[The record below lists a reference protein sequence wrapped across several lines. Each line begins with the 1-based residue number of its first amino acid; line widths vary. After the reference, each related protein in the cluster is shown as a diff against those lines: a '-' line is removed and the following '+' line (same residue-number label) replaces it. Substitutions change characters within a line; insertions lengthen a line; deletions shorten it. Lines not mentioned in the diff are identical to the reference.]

1 MFNILYYIIMETSLY
16 NLKNNEERKI
26 FYIGNLL
33 NKNIND
39 IPLSSDPTIK
49 FDNDFRNNSYNKPLK
64 NLLVK
69 TNNYG
74 KKLNYVF
81 GDNSSWRNPT
91 VLVKTRGGDFSNS
104 GVILRFLFNRHW
116 GNYYNKPPDI
126 PFDEKRNIIF
136 WRGTTTGRVTN
147 IGNRFDLVTKYYNKH
162 PNIDVGFSKICQRK
176 DSFTKYVKGNV
187 SISEML
193 NYKYI
198 ISVEGNDKD
207 SGINWKLNSN
217 SLILMP
223 KPRITSWLME
233 TTLVANF
240 HYVLLKDDFSDL
252 QEKYE
257 WCEKNQD
264 KCKEIIKNANYFMSQ
279 FLDNEKEEQIE
290 IDVINTYFDILSS
303 KQK

>member
-1 MFNILYYIIMETSLY
+1 MESSGNKWMQYI
-16 NLKNNEERKI
+16 KNNKERKI
-26 FYIGNLL
+26 FYIGMLL
-33 NKNIND
+33 NENIDD
-39 IPLSSDPTIK
+39 IPLSGDPIIK
-49 FDNDFRNNSYNKPLK
+49 LKNNAFSNVYNKPLK

-74 KKLNYVF
+74 KKLNYAF
-81 GDNSSWRNPT
+81 GDNSAWQNPT
-91 VLVKTRGGDFSNS
+91 TIVKTRGRDCNS
-104 GVILRFLFNRHW
+104 GVILRCLDCDRHW
-116 GNYYNKPPDI
+116 SNYYNKPPDI
-126 PFDEKRNIIF
+126 PFDKKHNIIF
-136 WRGTTTGRVTN
+136 WRGTTTGELTN
-147 IGNRFDLVTKYYNKH
+147 KGNRFGLVTKYYNKH
-162 PNIDVGFSKICQRK
+162 PNIDVGFSSICQNNY
-176 DSFTKYVKGNV
+176 SFTKYVKGFV

-207 SGINWKLNSN
+207 SGLNWKLNSN

-233 TTLVANF
+233 TTLLANF

-257 WCEKNQD
+257 WCENNQD

-279 FLDNEKEEQIE
+279 FLDNEKEEQLE

-303 KQK
+303 K

>member
-1 MFNILYYIIMETSLY
+1 METSLY

-26 FYIGNLL
+26 FYIGNLV

-39 IPLSSDPTIK
+39 IHLSSDPTI
-49 FDNDFRNNSYNKPLK
+49 NTNNPNMEELYNKPLK

-81 GDNSSWRNPT
+81 GDNLGGDPT
-91 VLVKTRGGDFSNS
+91 ALVKNRGKCCSN
-104 GVILRFLFNRHW
+104 GVILRSLMFKRHW
-116 GNYYNKPPDI
+116 SNYYNKPPDI

-136 WRGTTTGRVTN
+136 WRGTTTGKVTN
-147 IGNRFDLVTKYYNKH
+147 KGNRFDLVTKYYNKH
-162 PNIDVGFSKICQRK
+162 PNIDVGFSNICQGK
-176 DSFTKYVKGNV
+176 NSFTKYVKGSV

>member
-1 MFNILYYIIMETSLY
+1 METSLY

-26 FYIGNLL
+26 FYIGNLV

-39 IPLSSDPTIK
+39 IPLSSDPTI
-49 FDNDFRNNSYNKPLK
+49 NTNNPNMEELYNKPLK

-81 GDNSSWRNPT
+81 GDNRCRVNPT
-91 VLVKTRGGDFSNS
+91 VLIKNRGIGCSNS
-104 GVILRFLFNRHW
+104 GVILRSLVFKRHW
-116 GNYYNKPPDI
+116 DCYYNKPPDI

-136 WRGTTTGRVTN
+136 WRGTTTGKVTN
-147 IGNRFDLVTKYYNKH
+147 KGNRFDLVTKYYNKH
-162 PNIDVGFSKICQRK
+162 PNIDVGFSKICQGK
-176 DSFTKYVKGNV
+176 NSFTKYVKGSV